1 MSPGLLHFKDKYI
14 HISNELGGVS
24 GVTKG
29 GKPTLW
35 QRFKVTWGTAG
46 AMEGSSQ
53 ACPFSWTTAR
63 ILGASSACYRLE

>member
-1 MSPGLLHFKDKYI
+1 MGCFILKGKYI
-14 HISNELGGVS
+14 HISNELGGIS

-29 GKPTLW
+29 RKPTPW
-35 QRFKVTWGTAG
+35 QRLEVTWGAAG